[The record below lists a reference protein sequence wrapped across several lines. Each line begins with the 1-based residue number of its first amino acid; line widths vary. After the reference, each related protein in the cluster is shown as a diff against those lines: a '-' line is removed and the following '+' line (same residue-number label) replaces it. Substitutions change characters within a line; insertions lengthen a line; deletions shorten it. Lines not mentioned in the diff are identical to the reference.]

1 MSAELLAARAHVAAV
16 VERCP
21 EAASF
26 DAEQWAALVVAHL
39 EPLPANRAWR
49 VLAARHRLS
58 PVGQLAPAV
67 ARRLTPPEG
76 HRPQPTC
83 PPYCAAAHGE
93 VA

>member
-1 MSAELLAARAHVAAV
+1 MSAELLAAQQHVDAVIDRVEEAAAFDRDLWVAAV
-16 VERCP
+16 
-21 EAASF
+21 
-26 DAEQWAALVVAHL
+26 LAHVK
-39 EPLPANRAWR
+39 PLPANRAWQ

-83 PPYCAAAHGE
+83 APYCAATHAE